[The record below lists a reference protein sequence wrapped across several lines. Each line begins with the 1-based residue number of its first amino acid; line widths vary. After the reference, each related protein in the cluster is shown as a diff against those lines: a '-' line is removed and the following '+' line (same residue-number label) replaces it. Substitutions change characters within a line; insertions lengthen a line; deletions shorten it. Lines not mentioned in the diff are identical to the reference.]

1 MINAFIKTFVGYN
14 HIVDCVAELT
24 RARKEGNKV
33 KIMCLERLFELY
45 KKNKI
50 KYWWLRSGGNDWI
63 WRNKK

>member
-50 KYWWLRSGGNDWI
+50 KY
-63 WRNKK
+63 